1 MALVTALRSRSF
13 NFVHR
18 NHLIYNTC
26 WEDPRVDHAALNLT
40 DRDTVLMITSAG
52 CNALDYAL
60 AGPKH
65 VYAVDMNP
73 RQNALL
79 ELKIAAIKRLT
90 YEDFFSLFG
99 QGKLDGYESI
109 YQSTLRPML
118 SDRAKAFWDENAD
131 CFDGLGRRPSFY
143 FRGTSGWFAWMIN
156 QYINRV
162 ARIRD
167 AIDAALDAPS
177 VEAQQKIYQT
187 QLQQAFWRPQLRW
200 FLRRDCTMS
209 LLGVPRPQRDQIDR
223 DYHGGVAQFAE
234 DCVAAVFGKL
244 PLKDNYFWRVYLTGR
259 YTPECC
265 PAYLKPENFER
276 LRNGLVDRI
285 SVHTSSIATFLRRH
299 EVKISRYILLDHMDW
314 LSAADHPALRQEW
327 QQIVR
332 RSAPKTRLLWR
343 SAGLKSDFVDRVP
356 VQYGGRKVEVGSLL
370 SYQRGLAEELHQ
382 VDRVHTYGSFHIADF
397 AAA

>member
-1 MALVTALRSRSF
+1 MAMMTALRSRGF

-18 NHLIYNTC
+18 NHLVYNTC
-26 WEDPRVDHAALNLT
+26 WEDPRVDHAALQLSEQ
-40 DRDTVLMITSAG
+40 DTVLVITSAG

-60 AGPKH
+60 AGPRR

-79 ELKIAAIKRLT
+79 ELKIAAIKRLD

-99 QGKLDGYESI
+99 LGRLANYETAYRSA
-109 YQSTLRPML
+109 LRPLL
-118 SDRAKAFWDENAD
+118 SESARAFWDENLD
-131 CFDGLGRRPSFY
+131 CFDGVGRRPSFY

-156 QYINRV
+156 QYIDRIARV
-162 ARIRD
+162 RGGIE
-167 AIDAALDAPS
+167 AALGAGSIDEQRK
-177 VEAQQKIYQT
+177 VYQT
-187 QLQQAFWRPQLRW
+187 QLRHAFWRPQMRW

-223 DYHGGVAQFAE
+223 DYNGGVAQFAE
-234 DCVAAVFGKL
+234 DCVAAVFGQI

-265 PAYLKPENFER
+265 PAYLKPENFEK
-276 LRNGLVDRI
+276 LRGGLVDRI

-299 EVKISRYILLDHMDW
+299 DVTISRFVLLDHMDW
-314 LSAADHPALRQEW
+314 LSAADHPALKQEW

-332 RSAPKTRLLWR
+332 RSAPRARLLWR
-343 SAGLKSDFVDRVP
+343 SAGMSSNFIDRVP
-356 VQYGGRKVEVGSLL
+356 VQHGGRRREVGSLL
-370 SYQRGLAEELHQ
+370 TYQRKLAADLHR
-382 VDRVHTYGSFHIADF
+382 VDRVHTYGSFHVADF